1 MTNWYGG
8 YIAAPTG
15 TGTITNKYALVTE
28 ANAGNVGIGTTSP
41 TAKLS
46 IANTTTAAPAL
57 SIDRTNTTGS
67 YTTIR
72 MSTAG
77 VPKWYIGMDSDFF
90 PSADTFSINNGTAAQ
105 GISILQSNG
114 NVGIGTTGPTATLT
128 VAGGIFVPRNYT
140 YAGLWFAGTDDAVY
154 DTNHV
159 LWNDYRG
166 GPTTRGGAGSG
177 WDGMK
182 WNLYNGIQF
191 RTGVAGATDRLI
203 IDGPNNRVTFPNGNV
218 GIGTAATSPT
228 HLIELDSD
236 TYGTTTGWTDI
247 SDRNKKEN
255 FTSLTEVSLSPVKQG
270 VWTRSGAETIEAI
283 EYNQGTKLALSDKE
297 LLNRLSLLPI
307 WRYNFINDEEQ
318 NKVNP
323 GASIFHLGPT
333 AQDFYKLFNLGASD
347 TNLRATD
354 LAGVA
359 LAGIKALD
367 NELATVSASLAN
379 LPPDIS
385 SRLKTQTVRLSQVE
399 EDISGMVL
407 ELAQVKSDVAA
418 LQDEM
423 ASVSSR
429 LAKVEQLAVSG
440 EQLAQLTANPYLL
453 TAFDIAT
460 ISGDLKVLGQ
470 TDLAKTVIGGELTV
484 GLLHF
489 DDLKASISSLTGQV
503 LIDGDLRVAGDATV
517 SGQLRVEKGLVI
529 PDSVTGENYCVRV
542 ASGAA
547 VVVKGECQ

>member
-1 MTNWYGG
+1 VNHNPPGLGNSGGIFGIFKDDGFAGGNYGLMSG
-8 YIAAPTG
+8 VQSNGDVWMQAQRRDGTAAAYNLLLQPSG
-15 TGTITNKYALVTE
+15 
-28 ANAGNVGIGTTSP
+28 GNVGIG
-41 TAKLS
+41 A
-46 IANTTTAAPAL
+46 
-57 SIDRTNTTGS
+57 
-67 YTTIR
+67 
-72 MSTAG
+72 
-77 VPKWYIGMDSDFF
+77 
-90 PSADTFSINNGTAAQ
+90 
-105 GISILQSNG
+105 
-114 NVGIGTTGPTATLT
+114 
-128 VAGGIFVPRNYT
+128 
-140 YAGLWFAGTDDAVY
+140 
-154 DTNHV
+154 
-159 LWNDYRG
+159 
-166 GPTTRGGAGSG
+166 
-177 WDGMK
+177 
-182 WNLYNGIQF
+182 
-191 RTGVAGATDRLI
+191 
-203 IDGPNNRVTFPNGNV
+203 
-218 GIGTAATSPT
+218 AATSPT

-236 TYGTTTGWTDI
+236 TYGTTTGWTDS

-255 FTSLTEVSLSPVKQG
+255 FTSLAEVSLSPVKQG

-283 EYNQGTKLALSDKE
+283 EYDQGTKLALSDKE

-399 EDISGMVL
+399 EDISGMVSD
-407 ELAQVKSDVAA
+407 LAQVKSDVAA

-423 ASVSSR
+423 ASVSAR
-429 LAKVEQLAVSG
+429 LAKTELFNGQMATL
-440 EQLAQLTANPYLL
+440 LNNNLTMQQFSNL
-453 TAFDIAT
+453 DIST
-460 ISGDLKVLGQ
+460 ISGDLKVVGI
-470 TDLAKTVIGGELTV
+470 TELAKTNIGGELTV

-517 SGQLRVEKGLVI
+517 SGKLRVENGVELK
-529 PDSVTGENYCVRV
+529 DQTTGETYCLTVDK
-542 ASGAA
+542 GE
-547 VVVKGECQ
+547 VVKTKGDCSH